1 MKQKHFSS
9 MMKTLQEL
17 ALQAAPNPALM
28 ARTFLVP
35 GHPPAKQ
42 LEARDYEEQ
51 SNKFRQHNRIKFRYV
66 VKAWYAAKTFTP
78 VMLHS

>member
-1 MKQKHFSS
+1 

-17 ALQAAPNPALM
+17 ALQAVPSPALM

-35 GHPPAKQ
+35 WHLFAKQ

-51 SNKFRQHNRIKFRYV
+51 RNRFPEQRCVHFRYV
-66 VKAWYAAKTFTP
+66 CKEMCFIEA
-78 VMLHS
+78 

>member
-1 MKQKHFSS
+1 

-17 ALQAAPNPALM
+17 ALQAVPNPALM

-35 GHPPAKQ
+35 LHPLAKQ

-51 SNKFRQHNRIKFRYV
+51 
-66 VKAWYAAKTFTP
+66 
-78 VMLHS
+78 